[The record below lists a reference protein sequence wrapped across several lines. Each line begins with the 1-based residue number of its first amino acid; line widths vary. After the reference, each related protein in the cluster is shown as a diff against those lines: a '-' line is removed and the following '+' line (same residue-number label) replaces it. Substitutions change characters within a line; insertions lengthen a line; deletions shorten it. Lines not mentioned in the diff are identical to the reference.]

1 MSDIRHY
8 EYLFLGGGKG
18 GKSLAMDM
26 ARAGKRVAVIE
37 RGMIGGSC
45 INVACIPTKT
55 LIQNARNN
63 HVRSLVDRRPS
74 LTSDMAQV
82 SANVRSVVDGMVEL
96 NRHAFE
102 ASGLDLVIG
111 MGRFVA
117 PRKILV
123 RANDG
128 SEQVFE
134 GENVYINTG
143 TVASIPDIPG
153 LRELQPLTHVEALQ
167 LTELPRHLVVLGGGY
182 VGLEMAQAFRRLGSD
197 VTLIHDG
204 PRLAMREDD
213 DVSAEILRAFQDDG
227 IEVKLNARPIEVQ
240 GRNGVKVSIRLKDE
254 SMVEGTHV
262 LVATGRTPVTGTIG
276 LDLAGVACDDYGF
289 IKVDDRLATTAERT
303 WAIGEVAR
311 TPMFTHA
318 SFDDYRILKA
328 GIEGQQRSTKS
339 RTIPYAL
346 FIDPELGR
354 IGLSE
359 AEAREK
365 NLSFRVATLPMAAV
379 PRARTNGTTRG
390 FMKAL
395 VDADSGRIIGFTM
408 IGSGAGEVTT
418 AVQMAML
425 GELPYT
431 AVRDAIIAHPLM
443 SEGLNLLFAKLT

>member
-1 MSDIRHY
+1 MSNVRHY
-8 EYLFLGGGKG
+8 QYLFLGGGKG

-63 HVRSLVDRRPS
+63 HFQRLSGRPPYPM
-74 LTSDMAQV
+74 SDMAQV

-96 NRHAFE
+96 NRQAFE

-111 MGRFVA
+111 TGRFVG

-123 RANDG
+123 HADDG
-128 SEQVFE
+128 SEQLFE

-153 LRELQPLTHVEALQ
+153 LRDLQPLTHVQALR

-182 VGLEMAQAFRRLGSD
+182 VGLEMAQAFRRLGSN
-197 VTLIHDG
+197 VTLIHEG

-213 DVSAEILRAFQDDG
+213 DVSAEILRAFRDDG
-227 IEVKLNARPIEVQ
+227 IDVRLNVRPTKAY
-240 GRNGVKVSIRLKDE
+240 GHNGIKVSVTLQDE
-254 SMVEGTHV
+254 SVVEGTHV
-262 LVATGRTPVTGTIG
+262 LVATGRTPATGAIG
-276 LDLAGVACDDYGF
+276 LDLAGVACDDHGF

-328 GIEGQQRSTKS
+328 SIEGQSRSTKS
-339 RTIPYAL
+339 RTIPYTL

-354 IGLSE
+354 IGFSE
-359 AEAREK
+359 AEARQN
-365 NLSFRVATLPMAAV
+365 NLSFRVVTLPMTAV

-395 VDADSGRIIGFTM
+395 VDPDSDRIIGFTM

-425 GELPYT
+425 GGLPYT